1 MSSIKNSFFFLILT
15 LFFINF
21 SNSKI
26 LGLDISKYDT
36 VDFGKVVKSGV
47 KFVIIRVGS
56 GKDMP
61 DEKYES
67 HYKHAKKA
75 GLNIGAYYF
84 GYELSAA
91 DAATAAKNVIKHL
104 KGKKFEYP
112 IYYDIEWSEI
122 FKLGKKKVSNIAASF
137 CNVLE
142 KAGYYCGIYS
152 SLSFFNEYFTEE
164 VKERYDLWIA
174 AWDTSKPKGAKMWQ
188 FTNKG
193 QSMVSGITDDDE
205 VDLNYDYVNYPPI
218 IKENH
223 FNGY

>member
-1 MSSIKNSFFFLILT
+1 MFSLKNLFLIL
-15 LFFINF
+15 FFIHF
-21 SNSKI
+21 SHSKI

-36 VDFGKVVKSGV
+36 VDFSKVVKSGV

-67 HYKHAKKA
+67 HYKHAKKS
-75 GLNIGAYYF
+75 GLNVGAYYF

-112 IYYDIEWSEI
+112 IYYDIEWNEI

-137 CNVLE
+137 CDVLE

-164 VKERYDLWIA
+164 VKDRYDLWIA

>member
-1 MSSIKNSFFFLILT
+1 MSLVKNIFFLILI
-15 LFFINF
+15 LFIIKNT
-21 SNSKI
+21 NSKI

-36 VDFGKVVKSGV
+36 VNFGKVVNSGV

-67 HYKHAKKA
+67 HYKNAKKA
-75 GLNIGAYYF
+75 GLNVGAYYF
-84 GYELSAA
+84 GYELTAG
-91 DAATAAKNVIKHL
+91 DAATAAKKVIKHL

-112 IYYDIEWSEI
+112 IYYDIEWDEI
-122 FKLGKKKVSNIAASF
+122 FKLGKKKVSKIAASF
-137 CNVLE
+137 CDVVE
-142 KAGYYCGIYS
+142 KGGYYCGIYS

-164 VKERYDLWIA
+164 VKEKYDLWIA
-174 AWDTSKPKGAKMWQ
+174 AWGSNKPKGAKLWQ
-188 FTNKG
+188 FTNMG

-205 VDLNYDYVNYPPI
+205 VDLNYDYVNYPPL
-218 IKENH
+218 IKDNH